1 MSVSCWQGFSAA
13 SPQVGTTVLPG
24 LPGAHSHRPACPE
37 GGLCDAGVHTVWVG
51 IYLKKQNKHTY
62 THTKVDTL
70 LFTSDML

>member
-24 LPGAHSHRPACPE
+24 LPGAHSYRPACPE

-51 IYLKKQNKHTY
+51 IYLTKQTY
-62 THTKVDTL
+62 THTHKGRHTAVY
-70 LFTSDML
+70 